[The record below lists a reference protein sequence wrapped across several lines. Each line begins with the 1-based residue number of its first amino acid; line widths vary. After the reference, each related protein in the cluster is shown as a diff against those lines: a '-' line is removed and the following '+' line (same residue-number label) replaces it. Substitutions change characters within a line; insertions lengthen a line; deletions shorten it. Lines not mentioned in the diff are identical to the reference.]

1 MLIDNLLKRVQIE
14 CLLAFAHSRISGVA
28 GKEQEGTVIF
38 NNRYVLKDAVQRG
51 KELEEAIKDLS
62 TIEIINQKIGNKN
75 NIGLANMYYHHYT
88 KLLDLLD
95 KAIPKDGQMIEG
107 LIGLHILT
115 LATEKGMLNDDNLEY
130 FKDTIAL
137 YENDNFS
144 KDEIVKANV
153 LFMREISQKI
163 FENYWKKTKKTVS
176 KKKSNKFKVA
186 KPDKNKT
193 VKQLESEIKEIVAKC
208 EKIDEIL
215 VGIEELEKQEREI
228 A

>member
-14 CLLAFAHSRISGVA
+14 CLLAFAHSRISGIA

-38 NNRYVLKDAVQRG
+38 NNRYVLKDAVSRG
-51 KELEEAIKDLS
+51 KELEEAVKDLS

-75 NIGLANMYYHHYT
+75 NIGLANMYHHHCT

-130 FKDTIAL
+130 FKDTISL
-137 YENDNFS
+137 YENDSYSNN
-144 KDEIVKANV
+144 EEVKENV
-153 LFMREISQKI
+153 LFMREVSQKI
-163 FENYWKKTKKTVS
+163 FNSFWEKKKKTRN
-176 KKKSNKFKVA
+176 KKK
-186 KPDKNKT
+186 
-193 VKQLESEIKEIVAKC
+193 
-208 EKIDEIL
+208 
-215 VGIEELEKQEREI
+215 
-228 A
+228 